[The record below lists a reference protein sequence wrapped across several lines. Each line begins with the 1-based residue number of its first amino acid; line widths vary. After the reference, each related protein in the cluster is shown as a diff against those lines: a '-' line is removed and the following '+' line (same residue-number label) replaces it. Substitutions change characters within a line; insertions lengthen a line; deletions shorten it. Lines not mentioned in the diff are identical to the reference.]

1 MIPTHGRLPNGVG
14 SSMRRELN
22 WESALR
28 VIEPQ
33 ITNQGLHVWPFNPSF
48 PLDVRFFLL
57 NRERDI
63 PAVRP
68 NHLEVIYIESG
79 EVVYESRELQCLL
92 KQGDVVVAGDRASHR
107 CRKSTGSSLKRAA
120 VLFFLPELLLE
131 GAPSVEG
138 LKYLMPFTL
147 GECAFPKV
155 LAGTTRTSVQIF
167 DLIQRISAEL
177 PRSSECSRIVI
188 KTYLKMILVL
198 LADHFLNARA
208 GLQTSLGAQP
218 SVLRLDAVF
227 TLVKNRYPSP
237 LTVDEAADIAGLS
250 RWQFMRLFKRVIGQS
265 FISYLHRFR
274 IGKAQDLLI
283 STEKSIA
290 DVSLEAGFC
299 DQSYF
304 GLVFRKYART
314 TPLTYRRCFG
324 ENSRSAALN

>member
-1 MIPTHGRLPNGVG
+1 MITTHGRLPNGVCA
-14 SSMRRELN
+14 SMPRELD
-22 WESALR
+22 WESALS

-63 PAVRP
+63 PPVRP
-68 NHLEVIYIESG
+68 NHLEVIYVESG
-79 EVVYESRELQCLL
+79 EVVYESRELKRLL
-92 KQGDVVVAGDRASHR
+92 KKGDIVVAGDRVSHR
-107 CRKSTGSSLKRAA
+107 CCKSAGSSLKRAV

-131 GAPSVEG
+131 GAPSAEG

-177 PRSSECSRIVI
+177 PRASQCSRIVI

-208 GLQTSLGAQP
+208 AQP

-237 LTVDEAADIAGLS
+237 LTVDQAADIAGLT

-274 IGKAQDLLI
+274 IGKAQELLT

-304 GLVFRKYART
+304 GLVFRKYAHM

-324 ENSRSAALN
+324 ESSRSAASN